1 MADYLNNNVGM
12 DWDDVLETDG
22 QEYII
27 LPEGDYNFEVTDF
40 ERGHFPGSAK
50 MAPSNKAT
58 LTLTVVTKDGIA
70 NVRTDL
76 ILNRLV
82 EFKIAAFFRCIGE
95 KKHGEKLVMN
105 WNKVLGSKGRAHFK
119 PRTYTD
125 KDGNERQA
133 NNVERFIDYDEKFFP
148 ADGGFV
154 DLTDDGDLPFD

>member
-50 MAPSNKAT
+50 MAPRNKAT
-58 LTLTVVTKDGIA
+58 LTLKVVTKDGIA

-133 NNVERFIDYDEKFFP
+133 NNVERFIDYDEKFFS

>member
-58 LTLTVVTKDGIA
+58 PSPTSVPTS
-70 NVRTDL
+70 
-76 ILNRLV
+76 
-82 EFKIAAFFRCIGE
+82 F
-95 KKHGEKLVMN
+95 
-105 WNKVLGSKGRAHFK
+105 
-119 PRTYTD
+119 
-125 KDGNERQA
+125 
-133 NNVERFIDYDEKFFP
+133 
-148 ADGGFV
+148 
-154 DLTDDGDLPFD
+154 